1 MFMPQII
8 WLLIIGMAVN
18 VTGASFIWPLN
29 TIYIHDELGKSL
41 STAGFVLMLNSGASV
56 VGNLIGGSLFDRIG
70 GYLSTLTGI
79 IIALLSL
86 VGIVF
91 LHGWPWYAVWLVVLG
106 FGSGMIFPSIY
117 AMAGAAWP
125 EGGRKTFNAIYLAQ
139 NIGVAVG
146 ASAGGFVADLK
157 FEYIFLANLAL
168 YVVFLLIA
176 ALGYRGVHGG
186 STAGSQLKSVGDV
199 RDKTRF
205 NALLLICVM
214 YCLCWIGYVQWQT
227 TISSYTQDIGIS
239 LKQYSFLWALNGILI
254 IVGQPFINP
263 VVKRMAGRIKQQ
275 IAVGIVIFI
284 VSYIVSSFA
293 ESFSLFIIGMAIL
306 TLGEMFVWPAVP
318 TIANQLAPEG
328 RLGVYQGIVNSTA
341 TLGRAIGPLFGGI
354 IVDAFNMQTMFY
366 VIIGLLLIGFF
377 FLAVYDKKLTD

>member
-1 MFMPQII
+1 MPRII

-29 TIYIHDELGKSL
+29 TIYIHDELGRSL

-56 VGNLIGGSLFDRIG
+56 AGNLIGGSLFDKIG

-79 IIALLSL
+79 VIALLSL
-86 VGIVF
+86 IGMTF
-91 LHGWPWYAVWLVVLG
+91 LHGWPWYAVWLIVLG

-139 NIGVAVG
+139 NIGVAIG
-146 ASAGGFVADLK
+146 AAAGGFVADLK
-157 FEYIFLANLAL
+157 FEYIFVANLIL
-168 YVVFLLIA
+168 YVIFFFIA

-186 STAGSQLKSVGDV
+186 ATGGNQLKNVGEV
-199 RDKTRF
+199 KDKTKF

-239 LKQYSFLWALNGILI
+239 LKQYSFLWALNGMLI
-254 IVGQPFINP
+254 IIGQPLINP
-263 VVKRMAGRIKQQ
+263 VINRMAGKIKQQ
-275 IAVGIVIFI
+275 IAVGLAIFI
-284 VSYIVSSFA
+284 VSYILTSFA
-293 ESFSLFIIGMAIL
+293 ETFTMFIIGMVIL
-306 TLGEMFVWPAVP
+306 TIGEMFVWPAVP

-341 TLGRAIGPLFGGI
+341 TLGRAIGPLFGGV
-354 IVDAFNMQTMFY
+354 IVDLYNMQIMFY
-366 VIIGLLLIGFF
+366 AMIVLLVVSFF
-377 FLAVYDKKLTD
+377 FLKIYDRRLVED